1 MMLCNGISFLS
12 RVHSCF
18 GHNVPGIGSR
28 HTRIKWLLRMND
40 AFFFFCAAAMFQVR
54 SLQDLSRISIRH
66 ILKKSVSGSWPL
78 PQKVGSRGRSR
89 LKQRRE
95 QRDSTLLNNHYMF
108 MSRLIPRAIDDNN
121 NQSDSDDDDDDNE
134 NCRGICERVND
145 ELGESEEG
153 RRKEASVTEAPVN
166 ILRERIL
173 SLPLPEPLKTYLL
186 YYREK

>member
-1 MMLCNGISFLS
+1 MQ
-12 RVHSCF
+12 
-18 GHNVPGIGSR
+18 
-28 HTRIKWLLRMND
+28 
-40 AFFFFCAAAMFQVR
+40 FFFFLNLLAAMFEVR
-54 SLQDLSRISIRH
+54 SLQDLSRISIRQ
-66 ILKKSVSGSWPL
+66 ILKKSVSGSWPA

-95 QRDSTLLNNHYMF
+95 QRDSTLLTNHYMF

-121 NQSDSDDDDDDNE
+121 NQSDSDDDDSED
-134 NCRGICERVND
+134 CRGICERVND
-145 ELGESEEG
+145 ELEESEDG
-153 RRKEASVTEAPVN
+153 SRKEASVTEAPVN